1 LCAGRITVDAREK
14 DYGAYD
20 ALSDG
25 QVASSWATA
34 TLQEA
39 HLKQCGIL
47 RSAFYQFFKT
57 TLDIGICALDLP
69 LLVPS
74 VCFSNLTM
82 PKDPDA
88 HSTKTAVE

>member
-1 LCAGRITVDAREK
+1 MWYTSVSI
-14 DYGAYD
+14 
-20 ALSDG
+20 
-25 QVASSWATA
+25 
-34 TLQEA
+34 
-39 HLKQCGIL
+39 
-47 RSAFYQFFKT
+47 YQFFKT
-57 TLDIGICALDLP
+57 TLDIGICALYSS